1 MGIESK
7 KYVLPFSYEMKNE
20 CINSKKSIN
29 TEIECVGDSFNIISD
44 GTIEC
49 KINLY
54 FNLEMSD
61 TNKIKLID
69 EIKVL
74 DNKDDEICNMVVYV
88 VKQGDTLWNI
98 AKRYKTTVEDIRK
111 INELEND
118 TISAGEKLYIQRCN
132 SNAKKCIA

>member
-1 MGIESK
+1 
-7 KYVLPFSYEMKNE
+7 
-20 CINSKKSIN
+20 
-29 TEIECVGDSFNIISD
+29 
-44 GTIEC
+44 
-49 KINLY
+49 
-54 FNLEMSD
+54 MSD

-98 AKRYKTTVEDIRK
+98 AKRYKTTVENIRK

-118 TISAGEKLYIQRCN
+118 TIRAGEKLYIQRCN